1 MNTNNL
7 QSLDDRFSLGP
18 TPPNGVNLPSS
29 LGSGTYQFLALTGT
43 QQSANSNKPRK
54 QQQQKYLRRP
64 NYSNEDLVDD
74 LSRGHNN
81 QFNSQDEI
89 LFDEFAQGAVNQSDI
104 MMGDIDYPQV
114 PQNESN
120 IYDN

>member
-1 MNTNNL
+1 M
-7 QSLDDRFSLGP
+7 
-18 TPPNGVNLPSS
+18 
-29 LGSGTYQFLALTGT
+29 
-43 QQSANSNKPRK
+43 
-54 QQQQKYLRRP
+54 RRP

-89 LFDEFAQGAVNQSDI
+89 LFDDFAQGAVNQSDI
-104 MMGDIDYPQV
+104 MMCEIDYPQV

-120 IYDN
+120 IYEIQESTDFINEPMTNAFGSQGELYEEDDEDISDSMQVPPPIIEEDQE